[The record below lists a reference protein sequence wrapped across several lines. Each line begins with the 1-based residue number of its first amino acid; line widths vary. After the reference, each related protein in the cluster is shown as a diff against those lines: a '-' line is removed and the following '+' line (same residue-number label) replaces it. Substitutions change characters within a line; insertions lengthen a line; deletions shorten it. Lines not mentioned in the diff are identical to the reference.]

1 MQCIIQDID
10 LIIKFLRKAASNLR
24 GNFQVIEPSLH
35 IPVRDRYYTDN
46 MGWYFFTPMHDCF
59 RCRILA
65 KQLAEFVAL
74 YKKETVQYEHREK
87 MYGVYVM
94 KNPKQEISEDQFH
107 LFIKEAKY

>member
-1 MQCIIQDID
+1 MPCT
-10 LIIKFLRKAASNLR
+10 SNM
-24 GNFQVIEPSLH
+24 
-35 IPVRDRYYTDN
+35 D
-46 MGWYFFTPMHDCF
+46 WYFTPSMVVF

-94 KNPKQEISEDQFH
+94 KNPKQEISEEQFH
-107 LFIKEAKY
+107 LFVKEAK